1 MNKNLKI
8 NFGTNLFELVVNYKQ
23 GKEGYISNVLD
34 KVIGI
39 MKLLIEQKYM
49 NNKTYIKAICS
60 IFQGRFKQFLKNDT
74 IKSIK
79 TKEFLMNLVRENYI
93 YIKEHMM
100 NNDKELFEMY
110 FLPSERAE
118 FENELKTI
126 KEKPSAFLA

>member
-1 MNKNLKI
+1 MKVK
-8 NFGTNLFELVVNYKQ
+8 FGSNLFELVVNYKKE
-23 GKEGYISNVLD
+23 KEGYISNVLD

-39 MKLLIEQKYM
+39 MKLWIEQKYM

-60 IFQGRFKQFLKNDT
+60 IFQGRFKQFLKNDA

-79 TKEFLMNLVRENYI
+79 TKDFLMNLVRENYI

-100 NNDKELFEMY
+100 NEDKELFEMY
-110 FLPSERAE
+110 FIPNERTE

-126 KEKPSAFLA
+126 KENPASFLA